1 MKHLINRKNILGIV
15 LFLGSVLMNV
25 VMTNVV
31 MISEARAL
39 GRTCG
44 DLFQDNLLSWHEVRS
59 AQLEH
64 KVDRASLA
72 AASALTE
79 SFASRVAD
87 SAAFTRMVQAH
98 IVQTFEANLKLMYE
112 QRRDLYDFLVDPKS
126 PLSPDHLGELLGS
139 TSRIYSAKAEG
150 GELFHV
156 ASQDKNAFF
165 EVANRLKQNRG
176 ALH

>member
-1 MKHLINRKNILGIV
+1 MKHLVDRKNFLAIV
-15 LFLGSVLMNV
+15 LFLNSVLINV
-25 VMTNVV
+25 A
-31 MISEARAL
+31 MISEAKAF
-39 GRTCG
+39 GRTCA

-59 AQLEH
+59 AQLDQ

-79 SFASRVAD
+79 SFASQMAD
-87 SAAFTRMVQAH
+87 SAAFTRIVQEH
-98 IVQTFEANLKLMYE
+98 IVHTFDANLKLMYE

-126 PLSPDHLGELLGS
+126 PLSPDHLGELLGA
-139 TSRIYSAKAEG
+139 TSRIYSTKAEG

-165 EVANRLKQNRG
+165 FVANKLKQNRG